1 MFQFAACSVNQSSDI
16 LSSGP
21 NHIQVPSQGC
31 DRGKNLFS
39 SSQNKDKEHGA

>member
-1 MFQFAACSVNQSSDI
+1 MFQFAACSDNQSSDF
-16 LSSGP
+16 LSSGS
-21 NHIQVPSQGC
+21 NYVQVPPQGC